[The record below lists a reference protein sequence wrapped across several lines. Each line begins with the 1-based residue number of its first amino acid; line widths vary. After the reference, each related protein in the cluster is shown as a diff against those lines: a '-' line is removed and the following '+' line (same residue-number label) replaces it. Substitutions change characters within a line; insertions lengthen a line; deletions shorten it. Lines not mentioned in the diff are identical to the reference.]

1 METIKINN
9 NISLHYIEMKKL
21 KTTVT
26 GVYIRRKLSEKEAAL
41 NAVLPYVLKSGCKK
55 LPSVSEINKYL
66 QSLYGASLSGG
77 VIKNGDNQVI
87 FFDAE
92 TISDKY
98 AAEGEALTKNLMDLL
113 MSVIFEPIVKNNSF
127 DTETVEREKKTVIN
141 KINAMINDKRT
152 YAQLRC
158 IEEICR
164 GDAFAVGK
172 FGTAE
177 SVGKI
182 TAKDLYEHYKKIL
195 VSSQIDIFVC
205 GDADCSSLVDKIN
218 QYTSMLEF
226 KECEKTE
233 NVKIQYKDN
242 LNRVTDKLDV
252 TQGKLA
258 IGFVTGINAADKDYP
273 ALVVA
278 NSIYGAGT
286 QSKLFNNVRE
296 KLSLA
301 YYASS
306 GINKYKGIMTVN
318 AGIEFENFQ
327 KAYDES
333 ILQLNNLKKGEISD
347 DEFNFSIN
355 TIINNLDTYYDDQ
368 RYMQLYCLDCLYLGI
383 VPDLEKYKNKIKSVT
398 KDDIIKAASKIK
410 EDTVY
415 FLTGK

>member
-1 METIKINN
+1 
-9 NISLHYIEMKKL
+9 MKKL

-26 GVYIRRKLSEKEAAL
+26 GIYIRRKLDREEAAI

-55 LPSVSEINKYL
+55 YPTVSEIGKYL

-98 AAEGEALTKNLMDLL
+98 TPENEALSGEMIKLM
-113 MSVIFEPIVKNNSF
+113 MSVIFEPMVSDNAFIE
-127 DTETVEREKKTVIN
+127 ETVEREKKTVIN
-141 KINAMINDKRT
+141 KIKAMINDKRT
-152 YAQLRC
+152 YAKNRC
-158 IEEICR
+158 IEEMCE
-164 GDAFAVGK
+164 GDAFAISK
-172 FGTAE
+172 YGTE
-177 SVGKI
+177 EGVNSVTPK
-182 TAKDLYEHYKKIL
+182 TLYEHYKKIL
-195 VSSQIDIFVC
+195 TSSRIDIFVC
-205 GDADCSSLVDKIN
+205 GDADCERLTEEINKYLVGLNFTPYEKIDNTKLKYKDKIN
-218 QYTSMLEF
+218 
-226 KECEKTE
+226 K
-233 NVKIQYKDN
+233 
-242 LNRVTDKLDV
+242 VTDKMDV

-258 IGFVTGINAADKDYP
+258 IGFVTDINAADKDYP

-278 NSIYGAGT
+278 NGIYGSGT

-306 GINKYKGIMTVN
+306 SINKYKGIITVN

-333 ILQLNNLKKGEISD
+333 ILQLDNLKKGEISE
-347 DEFNFSIN
+347 DEFNFTIN
-355 TIINNLDTYYDDQ
+355 TIINALDTAYDDQ
-368 RYMQLYCLDCLYLGI
+368 RYMQLYSLDCLYLGT
-383 VPDLEKYKNKIKSVT
+383 VPDLEGYKNKIKSVT
-398 KDDIIKAASKIK
+398 KEDIVRAAAKIK

-415 FLTGK
+415 FLTKK